1 VAPAPRGPP
10 SRRHCRSATIRA
22 LALVLKSPGLLRRNG
37 PRLGGHLVVGLTLAL
52 VTLPQAVAFSVTLA
66 GVPPHFG
73 IYAAIWG
80 VLLCALLNPSPVF
93 HGGPNTAMSA
103 AIGVTLLPLAP
114 PFGAEYMGLA
124 LTLGLMAGL
133 IQLLFFLVRPLGRML
148 DLISEPVING
158 MICGIG
164 LFLIFKSLT
173 TFGGLPLN
181 TEVEWP
187 LWIAWHSFLAVIE
200 IGNLRSIEIGLV
212 TLVTCVVA
220 QQFDRLRNWAILLGI
235 AAGTLYSQYLSAT
248 FGLQNTLIEQIGN
261 LSSIGLVWPSRP
273 LFTQEAMPDIVA
285 MVPGAVTLALLGL
298 FQTVAAMRRMSRKAG
313 GFTDSRKAIFSDAV
327 TNCLLPF
334 LSSLPSCAS
343 FNRMWLVHR
352 LGIHSR
358 ITIALSALLLLL
370 LVLFFANV
378 IAVIPMPAMAAIIM
392 LLGANMI
399 KWEDIKPHL
408 RSRGEATVFF
418 ASFLSVLFLDLFG
431 AVVVGTILAIAYSK
445 WEQAHPNISLRGNVL
460 KIRGNIYYG
469 SLPVIEATYHRAIDR
484 LDELVIDFSECYY
497 IDPEGIRWLVAAK
510 AGHKVGLI
518 DRRSGEDR
526 RIPDRREGE
535 DRRNAAEAATTERR
549 DGDERRAGLRRRT
562 RDRRKRSEF

>member
-1 VAPAPRGPP
+1 MKFL
-10 SRRHCRSATIRA
+10 A
-22 LALVLKSPGLLRRNG
+22 LALKDKAVLVQQWPQLQ
-37 PRLGGHLVVGLTLAL
+37 GHLVVGLTLAL

-80 VLLCALLNPSPVF
+80 VLFCTLLNPSKVF

-103 AIGVTLLPLAP
+103 TIGITLLPLAP
-114 PFGAEYMGLA
+114 PFGAEYMGYA

-133 IQLLFFLVRPLGRML
+133 IQLAFYLVRPLGRML

-187 LWIAWHSFLAVIE
+187 LWIAWQSLLAVLE
-200 IGNLRSIEIGLV
+200 IGNMHAIQVGLI
-212 TLVTCVVA
+212 TLITCVIV
-220 QQFDRLRNWAILLGI
+220 QQFGRLRNWAILFGI
-235 AAGTLYSQYLSAT
+235 VAGTAYSEYLTAT
-248 FGLQNTLIEQIGN
+248 VGLENTLIEQIGN
-261 LSSIGLVWPSRP
+261 LSSIGFVYPSLP
-273 LFTQEAMPDIVA
+273 LFSQEAMPDVIA
-285 MVPGAVTLALLGL
+285 IVPGAITLALLGL
-298 FQTVAAMRRMSRKAG
+298 FQTVAAMRRMNRKVG
-313 GFTDSRKAIFSDAV
+313 GYTDSRKAIFSDAV
-327 TNCLLPF
+327 SNCLLPF
-334 LSSLPSCAS
+334 LSSLPTCAS

-358 ITIALSALLLLL
+358 IAIASSALWLLL
-370 LVLFFANV
+370 LVLFLAQL
-378 IAVIPMPAMAAIIM
+378 IAIIPMPAMAAIIM

-399 KWEDIKPHL
+399 NWEDIKPHFKD
-408 RSRGEATVFF
+408 RRESVVFM

-431 AVVVGTILAIAYSK
+431 AVIVGSILAIAYSK

-460 KIRGNIYYG
+460 KLRGNLYYG
-469 SLPVIEATYHRAIDR
+469 SLPVVESTFHGAIARTRD
-484 LDELVIDFSECYY
+484 LTIDFSDCYY
-497 IDPEGIRWLVAAK
+497 IDPEGIRWLASTRAR
-510 AGHKVGLI
+510 HKVAFT

-526 RIPDRREGE
+526 RLQERRTEGDRKRMAGRRRSRPDRRQ
-535 DRRNAAEAATTERR
+535 
-549 DGDERRAGLRRRT
+549 
-562 RDRRKRSEF
+562 RSEF